1 MQIHNISSF
10 IKRKKRIGRGGKRGS
25 YSGRGMKGQK
35 SRAGHKIRP
44 ALRDIVLKFPK
55 KRGIGNVRIKKENIF
70 EVNLL
75 NIDKKFN
82 TGEKVDLESLKN
94 KKIINIP
101 KKIKNP
107 KVKILG
113 KGNLNK
119 SLIFDASLSFSEKAK
134 SKIEKSNSKIQ

>member
-55 KRGIGNVRIKKENIF
+55 KRGIGNVRVKKENIF

-82 TGEKVDLESLKN
+82 AGEKVDLESLKN